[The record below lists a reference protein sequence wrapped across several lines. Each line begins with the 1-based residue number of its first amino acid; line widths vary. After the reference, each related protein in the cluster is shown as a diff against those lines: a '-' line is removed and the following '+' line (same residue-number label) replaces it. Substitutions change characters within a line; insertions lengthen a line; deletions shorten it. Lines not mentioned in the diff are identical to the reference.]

1 MGYVTKQLAEGERV
15 LHSTTLH
22 PIIFVTPAIAAF
34 FAAVA
39 DLGLFFGEAP
49 AGGMAEFAVAGLI
62 IGAWVRYTSSEFA
75 VTDRRVIIKV
85 GFITRKKTMEMSLTK
100 VESVQVDQT
109 ITGRMLNYGTIVVTG
124 TGGTKESFKLLRRP
138 LEFRQHVQEGASG
151 SHVAAVKEHL
161 AALGPSADAGHDIA
175 DQIARLGELRTQ
187 GLLTDEEFEQQKQ
200 KLLAAS

>member
-1 MGYVTKQLAEGERV
+1 MGYVTKQLADGERV
-15 LHSTTLH
+15 VHSTTLH
-22 PIIFVTPAIAAF
+22 RIIFLAPALIVGVGVGMLWIESLTA
-34 FAAVA
+34 
-39 DLGLFFGEAP
+39 LFFLFLVAP
-49 AGGMAEFAVAGLI
+49 VAFTSVWI
-62 IGAWVRYTSSEFA
+62 RYTSSEFA

-85 GFITRKKTMEMSLTK
+85 GLITRKKTMEMSLTK

-151 SHVAAVKEHL
+151 SHVAAAKEHL

-200 KLLAAS
+200 KLLPAS